1 MLVFGDKFVDK
12 HRTGPFNRAVESIA
26 RQAGV
31 SGSYSK
37 KKDGPWFDFSGLM
50 PEIQF
55 VLIGGFME
63 ITSDMLKEV
72 NKEVEESKKI
82 LQRLH
87 DDSKATYTALK
98 PELDKL
104 VQKIRESRMAVT
116 LELKQALSAMRDV
129 RTFFLESDYE
139 KEMERLERFVALGER
154 MKTLIQD
161 GTIDAMC
168 DVVLKLAIGKEPGN
182 EEKSIEG
189 ESV

>member
-1 MLVFGDKFVDK
+1 MK
-12 HRTGPFNRAVESIA
+12 
-26 RQAGV
+26 Q
-31 SGSYSK
+31 SK
-37 KKDGPWFDFSGLM
+37 KQK
-50 PEIQF
+50 
-55 VLIGGFME
+55 
-63 ITSDMLKEV
+63 LK
-72 NKEVEESKKI
+72 K
-82 LQRLH
+82 
-87 DDSKATYTALK
+87 
-98 PELDKL
+98 ELDKL

-116 LELKQALSAMRDV
+116 LELKQTLSAMRDV

-139 KEMERLERFVALGER
+139 KEMERLERFVTLGER